1 MNVLFIHQ
9 NFPGQFKHLAPA
21 LAESKGWHVVAVGQR
36 PIDRADLPGISYFTY
51 GQLPPLEPPRYPPLE
66 QFVSHVRRG
75 RALASLLRQLADQ
88 GFRPDLVVAHPG
100 WGEVLFLHDVFPDA
114 PLITYLEFY
123 YRAQESDLDFD
134 LEFPV
139 SSADLEFLRLRNL
152 TNLLAFETAT
162 VPVSPTEWQA
172 NLFPPNLRSRIRI
185 LHEGVDTG
193 LASPSA
199 SAVLR
204 LPQGRVLMRKDEV
217 LTYVARGL
225 EPYRGFHVFMR
236 TLPEIQKR
244 RPDLFTIV
252 VGADEVSYGC
262 RPANGSSWREAL
274 LAEVGRELDMSRI
287 WFAGMLPYSRY
298 LDVLRISTVHLYLT
312 YPFVL
317 SWSLLEAMS
326 VGCAIVASDTPPVT
340 EVITGEETGRL
351 VDFFDRDALVSAVD
365 ALLQD
370 SSRRTRLGAAA
381 RAHIVDC
388 YDFRTRALPS
398 YLTLF
403 EEIAPQP
410 GLKSSNPAM
419 RQ

>member
-9 NFPGQFKHLAPA
+9 DFPGQFKFLAPA

-36 PIDRADLPGISYFTY
+36 PINGAAFPGIRYFTY
-51 GQLPPLEPPRYPPLE
+51 GQLPPLDPPQYPPLE

-75 RALASLLRQLADQ
+75 RALANLLRQLADQ

-100 WGEVLFLHDVFPDA
+100 WGEALFLHDVFPNA
-114 PLITYLEFY
+114 PLIAYLEFY
-123 YRAQESDLDFD
+123 YRAQHSDLDFD

-162 VPVSPTEWQA
+162 VSVSPTEWQA
-172 NLFPPNLRSRIRI
+172 GLFPPNLRSRIRI

-193 LASPSA
+193 LASPSD
-199 SAVLR
+199 SAVVR
-204 LPQGRVLMRKDEV
+204 LPQDRVLTRKDEV

-225 EPYRGFHVFMR
+225 EPYRGFHMLMR
-236 TLPEIQKR
+236 ALPEIQKR
-244 RPDLFTIV
+244 RPDLFTVV
-252 VGADEVSYGC
+252 VGADEVCYGS
-262 RPANGSSWREAL
+262 RPASGRSWRETL
-274 LAEVGRELDMSRI
+274 MAEVGPELDMSRI

-298 LDVLRISTVHLYLT
+298 LDVLRVSTVHLYLT

-326 VGCAIVASDTPPVT
+326 VGCTIVASNTPPVT
-340 EVITGEETGRL
+340 EVIVGGETGKL
-351 VDFFDRDALVSAVD
+351 VGFFDRDALVLAID

-370 SSRRTRLGAAA
+370 PKQRTRLGAAA
-381 RAHIVDC
+381 RAHIVDR

-398 YLTLF
+398 YLALF
-403 EEIAPQP
+403 EEIAPQSRP
-410 GLKSSNPAM
+410 KSSDPVM
-419 RQ
+419 R

>member
-9 NFPGQFKHLAPA
+9 NFPGQFKHLALA
-21 LAESKGWHVVAVGQR
+21 LAESKGWHVVAVGQS
-36 PIDRADLPGISYFTY
+36 PIDRADFPGISYFTY
-51 GQLPPLEPPRYPPLE
+51 GQLPPLEPPQYPPLE
-66 QFVSHVRRG
+66 QFVNHIRRG
-75 RALASLLRQLADQ
+75 RALANLLRQLADQ

-123 YRAQESDLDFD
+123 YRAQQSDLDFD
-134 LEFPV
+134 LEFPA

-162 VPVSPTEWQA
+162 VSVSPTEWQA
-172 NLFPPNLRSRIRI
+172 GLFPPNLRSRIRI

-193 LASPSA
+193 LASPSDN
-199 SAVLR
+199 AVLR
-204 LPQGRVLMRKDEV
+204 LPQGRVVMRKDEV

-236 TLPEIQKR
+236 ALPEIQKR
-244 RPDLFTIV
+244 RPNLLTIV
-252 VGADEVSYGC
+252 VGADEVSYGR
-262 RPANGSSWREAL
+262 RPANGSSWRETL
-274 LAEVGRELDMSRI
+274 LAEVGRGLDMSRV
-287 WFAGMLPYSRY
+287 WFSGMLPYSRY
-298 LDVLRISTVHLYLT
+298 LDVLRISTVHLYFT

-340 EVITGEETGRL
+340 EVMTGEETGRL
-351 VDFFDRDALVSAVD
+351 VGFFDRAGLVSAVD

-370 SSRRTRLGAAA
+370 SERRARLGAAA

-398 YLTLF
+398 YLALF
-403 EEIAPQP
+403 EEIAPQSR
-410 GLKSSNPAM
+410 LKNSASAV
-419 RQ
+419 R